1 MKLSLRRKFKGSK
14 YTIGYLSIDGT
25 FFCNTIEDVIRE
37 LPDSCPNTSRWIPC
51 KCKEKVYARTAIP
64 TGTYKVT
71 LEYSP
76 KFKRKMPYLHS
87 VPHFLGIL
95 IHWGNTEDDSGG
107 CIIVGEN
114 SVKGKVLN
122 FTGRL
127 FSSEHNRWF
136 TTENT
141 LLQILRDNDKRLPL
155 TANRIPI
162 GQWFNE
168 QYDKLR
174 QSLRQPIQPKK
185 AEE

>member
-14 YTIGYLSIDGT
+14 YTIGDLSIDGT

-76 KFKRKMPYLHS
+76 KFKRKMPYLHG

-107 CIIVGEN
+107 WRELCQGQGHQLSCDLQETLCPSRKGE
-114 SVKGKVLN
+114 GY
-122 FTGRL
+122 
-127 FSSEHNRWF
+127 HH
-136 TTENT
+136 
-141 LLQILRDNDKRLPL
+141 
-155 TANRIPI
+155 
-162 GQWFNE
+162 
-168 QYDKLR
+168 
-174 QSLRQPIQPKK
+174 
-185 AEE
+185 